1 MKGFVITGA
10 SRGVGRAIA
19 IKLAGEGNKLFLHGR
34 DKKKLQETSEKISG
48 CETELILSDLSNP
61 KGVDSILKTVGET
74 KISALVNNAGLA
86 VVKPFEELTLDDW
99 NLTFNVNVTAP
110 FLLCKG
116 LVKNMSEGSSIV
128 NILSV
133 ASKSVF
139 AEWSSYCMSK
149 FAFDGFAK
157 TIREELRERKIRVIN
172 IYPSAI
178 DTDIWEN
185 VQGNWERDKM
195 MSPEVIADAVKTA
208 LDQPSN
214 TITEDITISNNR

>member
-10 SRGVGRAIA
+10 SRGIGRAIA
-19 IKLAGEGNKLFLHGR
+19 IKLACEGCKIFLHGR
-34 DKKKLQETSEKISG
+34 DKKMLQETSEKISDCG
-48 CETELILSDLSNP
+48 TELILSDLSNP
-61 KGVDSILKTVGET
+61 EGVNTILKAVGET
-74 KISALVNNAGLA
+74 KISVLVNNAGLA

-128 NILSV
+128 NILSI
-133 ASKSVF
+133 ASKNVF
-139 AEWSSYCMSK
+139 TEWSSYCMSK
-149 FAFDGFAK
+149 YAFDGFAK

-172 IYPSAI
+172 IYPGPT

-185 VQGNWERDKM
+185 VPGNWDRSSM
-195 MSPEVIADAVKTA
+195 MSPEVIADAVKIE
-208 LDQPSN
+208 LEQPPN
-214 TITEDITISNNR
+214 TESEDITIINNR

>member
-1 MKGFVITGA
+1 MEV
-10 SRGVGRAIA
+10 VG
-19 IKLAGEGNKLFLHGR
+19 N
-34 DKKKLQETSEKISG
+34 
-48 CETELILSDLSNP
+48 
-61 KGVDSILKTVGET
+61 T

-86 VVKPFEELTLDDW
+86 IVKPFEELTLADW

-133 ASKSVF
+133 ASKNSF
-139 AEWSSYCMSK
+139 SNWSSYCMSK

-172 IYPSAI
+172 IYPGAI
-178 DTDIWEN
+178 NTDIWEN
-185 VQGNWERDKM
+185 IPGERERDMM
-195 MSPEVIADAVKTA
+195 MSPEVIAESVQTA
-208 LDQPSN
+208 LGQPLN
-214 TITEDITISNNR
+214 TVMEDITITNNR